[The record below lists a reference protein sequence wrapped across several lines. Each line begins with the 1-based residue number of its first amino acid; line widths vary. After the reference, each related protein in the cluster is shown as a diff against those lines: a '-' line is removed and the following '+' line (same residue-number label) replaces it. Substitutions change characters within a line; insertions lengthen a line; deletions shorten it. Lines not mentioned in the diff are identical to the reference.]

1 MPSLADHPASS
12 VVKMLVVGDSGAGKT
27 GALAALAD
35 SGYRLRILDFEN
47 GLDPLIGH
55 LKKASSDIDVKYET
69 LKDEFNIVGSSIM
82 IKKAPAFQR
91 AMALMNKWDDEDG
104 PVQTWGEDTV
114 LVIDALSSM
123 GRSSLNMVLQ
133 ANAHLAKPPE
143 IQHWGAA
150 MDNIEKLLG
159 NITNPKLVPCHLV
172 VLTHITYQEQEGQGA
187 VKALP
192 EALGSKLNP
201 KVGRYFNN
209 LISLSLSGSE
219 RSFKT
224 KRDGLVACKTSRPI
238 KDKYPIETGLADI
251 FNDLLKK
258 AP

>member
-1 MPSLADHPASS
+1 
-12 VVKMLVVGDSGAGKT
+12 
-27 GALAALAD
+27 
-35 SGYRLRILDFEN
+35 
-47 GLDPLIGH
+47 
-55 LKKASSDIDVKYET
+55 
-69 LKDEFNIVGSSIM
+69 
-82 IKKAPAFQR
+82 
-91 AMALMNKWDDEDG
+91 
-104 PVQTWGEDTV
+104 
-114 LVIDALSSM
+114 
-123 GRSSLNMVLQ
+123 
-133 ANAHLAKPPE
+133 
-143 IQHWGAA
+143 